1 MPSPGCVFSNTPN
14 KDNHPVSRMLDMCNL
29 KGFKVGNVMVSK
41 EHANYIV
48 NLGNGNAPDAI
59 ELINIC
65 KDKVYEKFG
74 VEIETEIDF
83 VGFFNA

>member
-1 MPSPGCVFSNTPN
+1 
-14 KDNHPVSRMLDMCNL
+14 
-29 KGFKVGNVMVSK
+29 MVSK